1 MPPPEAA
8 IVIRYVPGVVEVGLH
23 FPVTAV
29 VPVTVR
35 LAGQPGVMPV
45 AGVVEVVRVI
55 VPVNPPDGVMVTVEL
70 PVALRALT
78 EAPVLKS
85 AGEVAVIVKF
95 PPVNVKTAGAVW
107 DAVPGEPLPVIV
119 TVNVP
124 ELVEVQVRLDEPVPF
139 AVNGTLVAVNAV
151 HVRPGVVLLVRLMV
165 PTKLNVLVRV
175 IVDVSDAPGVPLCG
189 EALIE
194 KSPT

>member
-1 MPPPEAA
+1 M
-8 IVIRYVPGVVEVGLH
+8 
-23 FPVTAV
+23 TAT

-35 LAGQPGVMPV
+35 LAGQLGVRP
-45 AGVVEVVRVI
+45 ADVVGVRVT
-55 VPVNPPDGVMVTVEL
+55 VPVKPPEGVTVTVEL
-70 PVALRALT
+70 P

-85 AGEVAVIVKF
+85 AGEVAVIAKS

-119 TVNVP
+119 TVNIP

-189 EALIE
+189 VALIE
-194 KSPT
+194 KSPTWLTKLAV